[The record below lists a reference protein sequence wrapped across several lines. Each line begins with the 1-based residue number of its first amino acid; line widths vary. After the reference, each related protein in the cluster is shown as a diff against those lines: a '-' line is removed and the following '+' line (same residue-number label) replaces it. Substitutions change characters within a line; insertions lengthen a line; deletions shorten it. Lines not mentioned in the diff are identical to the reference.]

1 MPVIAMTR
9 EIGSLGTEV
18 AARVAKRLGLEIVR
32 SEVAANNVARR
43 LGVAESAV
51 SRYLDGSASLL
62 ERWQIDRRK
71 LFHYASEEILSLAQ
85 RGNVLIKGWGAATML
100 RDLPQVIN
108 VRVCAPMEF
117 RVRVMMERQ
126 GRDDAPTVQEEIER
140 FDAGR
145 ARTLRAYFNVEQE
158 DARLYHIVFN
168 TERLSVDACVAAVC
182 KLAPAV
188 PRHLRVTLCARQ
200 QASGGQDQLGT
211 GRSYQRRHGALGL
224 VRLDCQRQ
232 DHSYRHDQQRELAEA
247 CRGDRARQ
255 RWHAAN
261 RQPHPQH
268 SDPRQR
274 VLTARSLVDFS
285 GEDRKLPPSAE
296 LLPPS

>member
-1 MPVIAMTR
+1 MTVIAMTR

-100 RDLPQVIN
+100 RDVPQVIN

-126 GRDDAPTVQEEIER
+126 GRNDAPTVQEEIER
-140 FDAGR
+140 FDAAR

-158 DARLYHIVFN
+158 DARLYHIVLN
-168 TERLSVDACVAAVC
+168 TERLSVDACVDAVC
-182 KLAPAV
+182 KLAEGPQF
-188 PRHLRVTLCARQ
+188 RDTFK
-200 QASGGQDQLGT
+200 S
-211 GRSYQRRHGALGL
+211 RSALANKLLEAKISSALVDHIGVAMAPLGL
-224 VRLDCQRQ
+224 SVSIANGRITLAGTTCSGSLRRQ
-232 DHSYRHDQQRELAEA
+232 AEEIA
-247 CRGDRARQ
+247 HASAGMLQIDNRILSVPTRG
-255 RWHAAN
+255 
-261 RQPHPQH
+261 
-268 SDPRQR
+268 SM
-274 VLTARSLVDFS
+274 F
-285 GEDRKLPPSAE
+285 
-296 LLPPS
+296 

>member
-1 MPVIAMTR
+1 MTVIAMTR

-18 AARVAKRLGLEIVR
+18 AARVAKRLGLEVVR

-100 RDLPQVIN
+100 RDVPQVIN

-126 GRDDAPTVQEEIER
+126 GRNDAATVQEEIER
-140 FDAGR
+140 FDAAR

-158 DARLYHIVFN
+158 DARLYHIVLN

-182 KLAPAV
+182 KLAESPQF
-188 PRHLRVTLCARQ
+188 RDTFE
-200 QASGGQDQLGT
+200 S
-211 GRSYQRRHGALGL
+211 RSALANKLLEAKISSALVDHISVAMAPLGL
-224 VRLDCQRQ
+224 SVSIANGKITLTGTTSSGSLRKR
-232 DHSYRHDQQRELAEA
+232 AEEIA
-247 CRGDRARQ
+247 HASAGMLQIDNRILSVPTRG
-255 RWHAAN
+255 
-261 RQPHPQH
+261 
-268 SDPRQR
+268 
-274 VLTARSLVDFS
+274 
-285 GEDRKLPPSAE
+285 SAF
-296 LLPPS
+296 

>member
-1 MPVIAMTR
+1 MTVIAMTR

-62 ERWQIDRRK
+62 ERWQIDRRR

-100 RDLPQVIN
+100 RDVPQVIN

-126 GRDDAPTVQEEIER
+126 GRDDAPTVKEEIER
-140 FDAGR
+140 FDAAR

-158 DARLYHIVFN
+158 DARLYHIVLN

-182 KLAPAV
+182 KLAESPQF
-188 PRHLRVTLCARQ
+188 RDTFE
-200 QASGGQDQLGT
+200 S
-211 GRSYQRRHGALGL
+211 RSALANKLLEAKISSALVDHISVAMAPLGL
-224 VRLDCQRQ
+224 SVSIANGKITLTGTTSSGSLRKR
-232 DHSYRHDQQRELAEA
+232 AEEIA
-247 CRGDRARQ
+247 HASAGMLQIDNRILSVPTRG
-255 RWHAAN
+255 
-261 RQPHPQH
+261 
-268 SDPRQR
+268 
-274 VLTARSLVDFS
+274 
-285 GEDRKLPPSAE
+285 SAF
-296 LLPPS
+296 

>member
-1 MPVIAMTR
+1 MTVIAMTR

-85 RGNVLIKGWGAATML
+85 RGNVMIKGWGAATML
-100 RDLPQVIN
+100 RDVPQVIN

-126 GRDDAPTVQEEIER
+126 GRNDAPAVRVEIER
-140 FDAGR
+140 FDAAR

-158 DARLYHIVFN
+158 DARLYHIVLN

-182 KLAPAV
+182 KLAESPQF
-188 PRHLRVTLCARQ
+188 RDTFE
-200 QASGGQDQLGT
+200 S
-211 GRSYQRRHGALGL
+211 RSALANKLLEAKISSALVDHISVAMAPLGL
-224 VRLDCQRQ
+224 SVSIANGKITLTGTTSSGSLRKR
-232 DHSYRHDQQRELAEA
+232 AEEIA
-247 CRGDRARQ
+247 HASAGMLQIDNRILSVPTRG
-255 RWHAAN
+255 
-261 RQPHPQH
+261 
-268 SDPRQR
+268 
-274 VLTARSLVDFS
+274 
-285 GEDRKLPPSAE
+285 SAF
-296 LLPPS
+296 

>member
-1 MPVIAMTR
+1 MTVIAMTR

-18 AARVAKRLGLEIVR
+18 AARVAKRLGLEVVR

-62 ERWQIDRRK
+62 ERWQVDRRK

-85 RGNVLIKGWGAATML
+85 RGNVLIKGWGATTML
-100 RDLPQVIN
+100 RDVPQVIN

-126 GRDDAPTVQEEIER
+126 GRNDASTVQEEIER
-140 FDAGR
+140 FDAAR

-168 TERLSVDACVAAVC
+168 TERLSVNACVNAVC
-182 KLAPAV
+182 KLADSPQF
-188 PRHLRVTLCARQ
+188 RDTFE
-200 QASGGQDQLGT
+200 S
-211 GRSYQRRHGALGL
+211 RSALANKLLEAKISSALVDHISVAMAPLGL
-224 VRLDCQRQ
+224 SV
-232 DHSYRHDQQRELAEA
+232 SIANGKITLAGTTCSGSLRKQAEEIA
-247 CRGDRARQ
+247 HASAGMLQIDNRILSVPTRG
-255 RWHAAN
+255 
-261 RQPHPQH
+261 
-268 SDPRQR
+268 
-274 VLTARSLVDFS
+274 
-285 GEDRKLPPSAE
+285 SAF
-296 LLPPS
+296 